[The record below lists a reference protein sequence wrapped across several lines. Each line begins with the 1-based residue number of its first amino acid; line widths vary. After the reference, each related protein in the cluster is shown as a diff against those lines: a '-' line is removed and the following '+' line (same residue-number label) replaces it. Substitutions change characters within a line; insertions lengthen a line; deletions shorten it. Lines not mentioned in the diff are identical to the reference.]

1 MGKGVIIHLDDR
13 EERLKESRNYF
24 EQCGLKTDFQL
35 ILSQKREDFE
45 KAIRANSENIRCL
58 IFDLWGEI
66 PVIEES
72 GEGKAK
78 FLEDIKHSYADYNV
92 PIFIYTGHLD
102 KVPTDLRHC
111 GTVFA
116 VDKEEGIDVIF
127 DKIKLFHESGFL
139 EVFCRGGILEKQI
152 YKDLHRAFTEQFR
165 PGELVG
171 VLETIKDGKDD
182 GFKERATKVLLRIA
196 VQSLMSELS
205 SPITT
210 GDTVNAAEHYYRRI
224 SGIEFWTG
232 DILEKNDGSGYVFIL
247 TPRCNCN
254 TAEMILICDIDEDFP
269 KTSEAIRNALI
280 DNVRGKA
287 IRYIPPA
294 PVFKGGKI
302 KFDSHRTIDKESLR
316 TNYKYLISLSNDLT
330 NEILA
335 KFGAFFLRTGIKT
348 IDSKEVIEYL
358 ENLSGETADG

>member
-13 EERLKESRNYF
+13 EGRLAESKNYF
-24 EQCGLKTDFQL
+24 EQCGLETDFEL
-35 ILSQKREDFE
+35 ILFQKREDFK
-45 KAIRANSENIRCL
+45 KAIKDNSRNLKCL

-66 PVIEES
+66 PATEES
-72 GEGKAK
+72 GEGNAK
-78 FLEDIKHSYADYNV
+78 FLEDIKRSYADYNI

-102 KVPTDLRHC
+102 KVPPDLQHC

-116 VDKEEGIDVIF
+116 VDKEEGINVIY

-139 EVFCRGGILEKQI
+139 EVFCPGGILEKQLH
-152 YKDLHRAFTEQFR
+152 KDLHRSFTEQFR
-165 PGELVG
+165 PGEIVG
-171 VLETIKDGKDD
+171 ILETIKDGRDE

-196 VQSLMSELS
+196 VQSLMSELT

-232 DILEKNDGSGYVFIL
+232 DILEKNEESKYVFIL
-247 TPRCNCN
+247 TPRCNCD
-254 TAEMILICDIDEDFP
+254 TAEILLVCDIDEDFP
-269 KTSEAIRNALI
+269 KNQKEITNALI
-280 DNVRGKA
+280 DNVLGKA
-287 IRYIPPA
+287 IRYIPPS
-294 PVFKGGKI
+294 PIFKGGKI
-302 KFDSHRTIDKESLR
+302 KFTSHRTIDKGSLR
-316 TNYKYLISLSNDLT
+316 TNYKYLISLSVDLT

-348 IDSKEVIEYL
+348 IDSKEVMKYL
-358 ENLSGETADG
+358 ENLSETADE